1 MISNNQKRG
10 KITQTDTVSVFCH
23 SQPVIFTCH
32 LWRFGFSKSGMFIHQ
47 TPRSPNNH
55 LQKFVQQ
62 KPLLKATM
70 MYSGWAWDPS
80 LRSCPAWTRELWASE
95 PHANWRGLWPDGE
108 PLSHPNKNRCLGQS
122 IGPASLIPCSSP
134 KRGVKG
140 NIKQTQVNPAG
151 IWRGRTHSTFLLILK
166 LYQPQG
172 QETQIYTLWT
182 IRSYVSLEKKN
193 ILWGISTPLKKVYRW
208 KLCIRDICIDAWG
221 TGLQFF
227 SPISILKT
235 TKNLT
240 LLTLLPT

>member
-1 MISNNQKRG
+1 
-10 KITQTDTVSVFCH
+10 
-23 SQPVIFTCH
+23 
-32 LWRFGFSKSGMFIHQ
+32 MFIHQ

-70 MYSGWAWDPS
+70 MYNGWAWDPS
-80 LRSCPAWTRELWASE
+80 LRNCRAWTRELCGHLNLMQTEGVFGQIESHYPTLIRIDAWA
-95 PHANWRGLWPDGE
+95 
-108 PLSHPNKNRCLGQS
+108 KS
-122 IGPASLIPCSSP
+122 IGTASLIPYSSP
-134 KRGVKG
+134 KSGVKG

-182 IRSYVSLEKKN
+182 IRSYISLEKKN
-193 ILWGISTPLKKVYRW
+193 ILWGISAPLQKVYHW

-221 TGLQFF
+221 TGLPVF